1 MPVSTTVRTS
11 GASLNRWVPWLAT
24 IFSVPAFW
32 CGSAEA
38 TPVTAKF
45 TLLAIMSVM
54 MAAVPL

>member
-1 MPVSTTVRTS
+1 MRTS
-11 GASLNRWVPWLAT
+11 GAPLERFTPWLAT

-32 CGSAEA
+32 CGRAED